1 MKPAQKLLAKCEI
14 LPLQKGASDVSNFDT
29 DFTMEKAYLT
39 PPDKDLLKTMDQGV
53 FRGFSFTNPQLAGTP
68 QC

>member
-1 MKPAQKLLAKCEI
+1 M
-14 LPLQKGASDVSNFDT
+14 SNFDT
-29 DFTMEKAYLT
+29 DFTMEKAHLT
-39 PPDKDLLKTMDQGV
+39 PPDKDLLKTMDQAV